1 MRQTEW
7 TGNIRHNGWEARHV
21 AGSGLAS
28 RTSNGENSSMAPL
41 AGRLADGAASLLP
54 RRLRHILPRLGKP
67 LAVIA
72 ALVALV
78 TLGACSALKTS
89 YEQGDHL
96 AYWWLDRYV
105 DLQSDQ
111 TPQVRDAIAAFFRW
125 HRREQLPAIATLLEQ
140 ARNQVQHP
148 VAPQT
153 VRHYQQEAQRLGHLA
168 FHQALPDTATLL
180 LTLTPAQIRHMAERI
195 ASDNT
200 KYRRTYLRGSED
212 ERIDARMKKVMRYAE
227 LIYGDFTAD
236 QERQIRAAIVP
247 VVRATA
253 DRLALRERRQQAW
266 LALVREVAAGRPT
279 HTDVVRRLER
289 FDAAW
294 REQARQASQADE
306 DAGILAAVQI
316 ANLATPAQ
324 RQHAVARLQG
334 WLDDT
339 HALMRRS

>member
-1 MRQTEW
+1 M
-7 TGNIRHNGWEARHV
+7 
-21 AGSGLAS
+21 S
-28 RTSNGENSSMAPL
+28 
-41 AGRLADGAASLLP
+41 
-54 RRLRHILPRLGKP
+54 
-67 LAVIA
+67 A

-78 TLGACSALKTS
+78 ALSACSALKTS

-105 DLQSDQ
+105 DLQSEQ
-111 TPQVRDAIAAFFRW
+111 TPQVRSAIAAFFRW

-140 ARNQVQHP
+140 ARNQVQQP

-168 FHQALPDTATLL
+168 FRQALPDTATLL
-180 LTLTPAQIRHMAERI
+180 LTLTPAQIRHMSERM

-200 KYRRTYLRGSED
+200 KYRRTFLMASED

-227 LIYGDFTAD
+227 LIYGDFTAE
-236 QERQIRAAIVP
+236 QERQIRAAVVP
-247 VVRATA
+247 VVRATTA
-253 DRLALRERRQQAW
+253 RLALRERRQQAW
-266 LALVREVAAGRPT
+266 LTLVRDIAAERPERGE
-279 HTDVVRRLER
+279 VVRRLER
-289 FDAAW
+289 FESAW
-294 REQARQASQADE
+294 REQARQANQADE
-306 DAGILAAVQI
+306 DAGITVAVQI

-334 WLDDT
+334 WLDDA